1 MRGTVQIGDK
11 AIDMV
16 ANGAT
21 PFIYKRVFRRDFL
34 ATTQTEDMNVY
45 SELAFVMAM
54 QAEKPMSEL
63 LNNLT
68 ADFSSDEQSRL
79 YRILHRNEGIAMTPQ
94 SLREFIGVIQG
105 ESQKPSD
112 KGAMTTEQ
120 INTYFD
126 RIRRN
131 KQ

>member
-11 AIDMV
+11 AVDMV

-63 LNNLT
+63 LNKLT
-68 ADFSSDEQSRL
+68 VDNFFEWVEGFEAMDIVNKAAEIFAIYQGQSNPSSTS
-79 YRILHRNEGIAMTPQ
+79 
-94 SLREFIGVIQG
+94 
-105 ESQKPSD
+105 K
-112 KGAMTTEQ
+112 K
-120 INTYFD
+120 
-126 RIRRN
+126 
-131 KQ
+131 KK